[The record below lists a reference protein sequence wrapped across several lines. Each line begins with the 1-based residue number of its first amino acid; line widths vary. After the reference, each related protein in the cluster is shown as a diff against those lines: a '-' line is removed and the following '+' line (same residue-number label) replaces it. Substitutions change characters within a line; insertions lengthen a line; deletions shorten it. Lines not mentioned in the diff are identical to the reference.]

1 MDDLQELIVE
11 VLEECKRRGMRLPL
25 ILCGISRN
33 GSTISARL
41 TGEDSAEI
49 LTEYVAAEGF
59 VLPMTVVVIDQDNE
73 AARVT
78 VTASGRFWH

>member
-11 VLEECKRRGMRLPL
+11 VLEECERRGMRLPL

-33 GSTISARL
+33 GSTISARF
-41 TGEDSAEI
+41 TGEGSAEI
-49 LTEYVAAEGF
+49 LTEYVAVEGF

-78 VTASGRFWH
+78 VTASGRSWH